1 MTRRA
6 KRAERTEW
14 RRRIRNSLLLA
25 RAHERQA
32 RGLRIHAQTYQAML
46 DAADAATALAAPPLR
61 STGPTAALERLLTDA
76 GAEIVEVKP

>member
-6 KRAERTEW
+6 KQAERAEW

-32 RGLRIHAQTYQAML
+32 RGLRIHARTYQAML
-46 DAADAATALAAPPLR
+46 DAAEPAKEKR
-61 STGPTAALERLLTDA
+61 R
-76 GAEIVEVKP
+76 